1 MRKKQA
7 REIRFEQP
15 FTVRL
20 RPKIR
25 KGIQQIAQAKDVP
38 EAQLVRDAIKEYL
51 SRQMVET
58 PEEA

>member
-1 MRKKQA
+1 MTKKKE
-7 REIRFEQP
+7 REIRFEKP

-51 SRQMVET
+51 TRQTAET
-58 PEEA
+58 PVEA